1 MTTMMDSRS
10 INDRVAIEKNE
21 RVDEDDSI
29 IALKQIIFCA
39 YNIYEELNVV
49 SIKVDGIALCT
60 ETN

>member
-29 IALKQIIFCA
+29 IALKQIIYFVRIISMR
-39 YNIYEELNVV
+39 N
-49 SIKVDGIALCT
+49 
-60 ETN
+60 